1 VTQIRWTVRDLDL
14 FPDPIDDTRYEI
26 IGGELF
32 VSHQPHWRHQ
42 MATTRIIF
50 AVEGWS
56 AESGSGHVLDAPG
69 VIFSQEDAIA
79 PDLVWIAS
87 DRFALVAA
95 DDGKLHLAPDLVVEV
110 LSPGP
115 ANAARDRG
123 IKLDVYSRYGVQ
135 EYWIVSW
142 EDRTVQTFRREDQQ
156 LKATATLTGEAT
168 LTSPMVPGFALPL
181 RRLFAPPLGEA

>member
-26 IGGELF
+26 IGGGLH

-42 MATTRIIF
+42 MTTGRTFF
-50 AVEGWS
+50 AVAGWS
-56 AESGSGHVLDAPG
+56 EETGAGYVLDAPG
-69 VIFSQEDAIA
+69 VIFSQDDAVA
-79 PDLVWIAS
+79 PDLVWVAR

-115 ANAARDRG
+115 ANATRDRE
-123 IKLDVYSRYGVQ
+123 IKLDVYSRYGVR

-142 EDRTVQTFRREDQQ
+142 EDRSVQVFRRDDQRLQ
-156 LKATATLTGEAT
+156 LAVTLTIEDL
-168 LTSPMVPGFALPL
+168 LTSPMLPGFALPL
-181 RRLFAPPLGEA
+181 RRLFAPPLAEP